1 MAKGALDGLDL
12 WYKALIPAL
21 FPFMILS
28 NVIINLNLTEGVNM
42 FMRPLT
48 FILKLKKEAGY
59 GIFAGLFFGY
69 PACAAA
75 CCNLVKKNTISKED
89 ANICIASFNNVSP
102 AFLSGFVCMEILENA
117 NCFLPVF
124 LIFYSCTLI
133 TSFII
138 RYIIFQ
144 KYRDTYTSVAVPMP
158 QKSALIDK
166 SILSALKNIG
176 KLGGYIIIF
185 SILSHCIMSFIPFHP
200 EILCMLI
207 EITTGLTVSDR
218 RYLTFLPFISLG
230 GVCGMFQ
237 TFSVDENNII
247 DKKIYILG
255 KFISAFI
262 TMAVCGIVILFQ
274 S

>member
-1 MAKGALDGLDL
+1 
-12 WYKALIPAL
+12 
-21 FPFMILS
+21 
-28 NVIINLNLTEGVNM
+28 
-42 FMRPLT
+42 
-48 FILKLKKEAGY
+48 
-59 GIFAGLFFGY
+59 
-69 PACAAA
+69 
-75 CCNLVKKNTISKED
+75 
-89 ANICIASFNNVSP
+89 
-102 AFLSGFVCMEILENA
+102 
-117 NCFLPVF
+117 
-124 LIFYSCTLI
+124 
-133 TSFII
+133 
-138 RYIIFQ
+138 
-144 KYRDTYTSVAVPMP
+144 MP
-158 QKSALIDK
+158 QKNALIDK

-255 KFISAFI
+255 KFISAVI